1 MLEKREGILR
11 TEVCP
16 ICHEKY
22 IWDSKHGIMS
32 CPNYGIKGAPGAGDI
47 PKEFETKK
55 EDI

>member
-1 MLEKREGILR
+1 MLENRKGILR

-32 CPNYGIKGAPGAGDI
+32 CPNCGIKGAPGAGDI